1 MLNENCDGKVTEKPF
16 SDYAKDDLIR
26 VIDRTLTRLGS
37 FEEKYHALV
46 WYARS
51 PSMGSESA
59 GRAKEIEAQYPD
71 ETERLSSSTGDW
83 EHGFNSGCLAAARLF
98 AAYIDVLGYVDSV
111 NEHSRIEA
119 LEEDPDSLEEFAPF
133 KEADA
138 IEEAEEEFPF
148 WIPSV
153 RCDSH
158 HGVKKVGITNR

>member
-1 MLNENCDGKVTEKPF
+1 MENKELEFQEFEKSL
-16 SDYAKDDLIR
+16 SDYSRDDLIR

-51 PSMGSESA
+51 PWMGTESA
-59 GRAKEIEAQYPD
+59 GRAKEIAAQYPD
-71 ETERLSSSTGDW
+71 ETEQLSSSTGDW

-111 NEHSRIEA
+111 NQHSRMQA
-119 LEEDPDSLEEFAPF
+119 LEEDPDNLEEFVPF
-133 KEADA
+133 EEADA

-148 WIPSV
+148 L
-153 RCDSH
+153 D
-158 HGVKKVGITNR
+158 T

>member
-1 MLNENCDGKVTEKPF
+1 MENKELEFQEIEKSL
-16 SDYAKDDLIR
+16 SDYSRDDLIR

-59 GRAKEIEAQYPD
+59 GSAKEIEAQYPD
-71 ETERLSSSTGDW
+71 ETERLSSSSGDW

-119 LEEDPDSLEEFAPF
+119 LEEDPDDLEEFAPF

-148 WIPSV
+148 L
-153 RCDSH
+153 D
-158 HGVKKVGITNR
+158 T